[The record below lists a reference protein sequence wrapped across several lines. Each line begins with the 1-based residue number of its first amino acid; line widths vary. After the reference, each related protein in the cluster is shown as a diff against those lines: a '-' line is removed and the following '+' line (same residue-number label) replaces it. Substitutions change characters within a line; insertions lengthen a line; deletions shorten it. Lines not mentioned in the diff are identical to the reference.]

1 MFAIANNHLIRIGYL
16 LLIPML
22 IWMSACHAPRQLV
35 YQNIEH
41 FSLKNV
47 GLSKSTLTMD
57 IRLYNPNKYGIC
69 IKDADVDVFMN
80 GKNLGKL
87 DVNKQCYLG
96 RKDTVSLPV
105 KLDVDMKNVLSDVM
119 QLFLNTEVNIK
130 VVGKIKAGRHGLFVN
145 IPVSYEGKQDI
156 LSGLK

>member
-1 MFAIANNHLIRIGYL
+1 MFGNARNQFVRIGSL
-16 LLIPML
+16 LLLPML
-22 IWMSACHAPRQLV
+22 VWMSACHAPRQLI

-47 GLSKSTLTMD
+47 GLSKSTLAMD

-69 IKDADVDVFMN
+69 IKDADVDVYMN

-87 DVNKQCYLG
+87 DVNKQCYLDG
-96 RKDTVSLPV
+96 RDTVLLPV
-105 KLDVDMKNVLSDVM
+105 KLEVDMKNVLSDVM
-119 QLFLNTEVNIK
+119 QLFLNTEVTIK
-130 VVGKIKAGRHGLFVN
+130 VNGKIRAGRHGLFIN